1 MIQKKKILAIIP
13 ARGGS
18 KRVPKKNIR
27 LLTGKPLIA
36 YTIETALKSRY
47 LNRIVVSTEDEEI
60 ARISK
65 KYGAEVIKRPKILAA
80 DKAKTVE
87 AVFHVLKVLTR
98 KKYIPDLII
107 LLQPTS
113 PLRTVDDIDKA
124 INIFLQNKCES
135 VVSVCEMEP
144 SPYRFFG
151 IKEKYLKLILGRK
164 NLLKRSQDLP
174 KIYVI
179 NGALYI
185 STPKIIRKY
194 KSFYSSK
201 ILPYIM
207 PKERSVDIDD
217 EIEFKLAEI
226 IIKNER
232 NKNRK

>member
-27 LLTGKPLIA
+27 LLTGKPLIV

-47 LNRIVVSTEDEEI
+47 LNRIVVSTEDEKI

-65 KYGAEVIKRPKILAA
+65 KYGAEVIKRPKIFAT

-87 AVFHVLKVLTR
+87 AVFHVLKVLKR
-98 KKYIPDLII
+98 KKYRPNLIV

-113 PLRTVDDIDKA
+113 PLRKSDDIDKA
-124 INIFLQNKCES
+124 IDIFLQNKCES

-144 SPYRFFG
+144 SPYWFFG
-151 IKEKYLKLILGRK
+151 IKEKYLKPILGRK

>member
-1 MIQKKKILAIIP
+1 MIQKKKILVIIP

-18 KRVPKKNIR
+18 KRIPKKNIR
-27 LLTGKPLIA
+27 LLAGEPLIA

-80 DKAKTVE
+80 DKAKTVD
-87 AVFHVLKVLTR
+87 AISHVLKILER

-113 PLRTVDDIDKA
+113 PLRTADDIDKA
-124 INIFLQNKCES
+124 IDIFLQNKCES

-144 SPYRFFG
+144 SPYWFFG
-151 IKEKYLKLILGRK
+151 IKEKYLKPILGRK

-179 NGALYI
+179 NGAIYI
-185 STPKIIRKY
+185 TTPNILKRY
-194 KSFYSSK
+194 KSFVHFFQK
-201 ILPYIM
+201 PLRM
-207 PKERSVDIDD
+207 VG
-217 EIEFKLAEI
+217 
-226 IIKNER
+226 
-232 NKNRK
+232 